1 MSGGKPGNAGGRR
14 SAERRARR
22 MERSEEIKD
31 ALTGHIETLAT
42 IMGKLLKEAD
52 GEQWRCP
59 QCGSF
64 GPKRSKVGL
73 KDAAAVVQVL
83 MTAVKE
89 PGDQATVVPIQINV
103 HAGGPLV
110 PGQIPTSGPNP

>member
-1 MSGGKPGNAGGRR
+1 MSGGKPGNVGGGRAA
-14 SAERRARR
+14 AERRRARI
-22 MERSEEIKD
+22 ERSEEIKD
-31 ALTGHIETLAT
+31 ALTGHIESLAA
-42 IMGKLLKEAD
+42 IMGRPLKEAD

-89 PGDQATVVPIQINV
+89 PGDTATIVPIQVIV
-103 HAGGPLV
+103 RSGGPLV
-110 PGQIPTSGPNP
+110 PNSIPGDE